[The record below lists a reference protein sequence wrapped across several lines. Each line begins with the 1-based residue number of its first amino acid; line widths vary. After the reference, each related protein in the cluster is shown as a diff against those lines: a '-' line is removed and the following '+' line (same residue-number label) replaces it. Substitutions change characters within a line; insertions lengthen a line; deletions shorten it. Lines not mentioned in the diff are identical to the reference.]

1 VSSIVA
7 KILVMMLQLEDNL
20 WDDFGESDDHIVPH
34 PSDECGDRFAVQ
46 SDGCKNPRREVIGF
60 TSNAP
65 NATKLGIRGK
75 EKKDLPI
82 LTKKDAMLDKGPW
95 SQTPN
100 GVFPSSRDSDSLK
113 DMASIESDD
122 TRMPSHCFKNGK
134 IDSAGSEFCADDP
147 ILDDKCAAVDNN
159 LYRYTLSNISQTH
172 NDLSF
177 LDNDREEKESN
188 DLLSY
193 WWPNIENFEDVDRMF
208 RWSSKSFFLFLIF
221 SCYSPSF
228 LFFSSSS
235 SSSSS
240 SSFLFFFSCL
250 FFFLFVFWV
259 YTAYG
264 SLCN

>member
-208 RWSSKSFFLFLIF
+208 RWSSKSFFF
-221 SCYSPSF
+221 
-228 LFFSSSS
+228 
-235 SSSSS
+235 
-240 SSFLFFFSCL
+240 SFLFFFFL
-250 FFFLFVFWV
+250 FFGCILLMDLFAINDLVANMVFL
-259 YTAYG
+259 
-264 SLCN
+264 LILQKL